1 LDKEL
6 VRPIQGGRAKHFEG
20 RVTLARDGGFGFL
33 QQEWVEYLETNY
45 GLDVSLLVV
54 NCVGSFLE
62 LVFTP
67 AVCVPEDFSLFS
79 PVPTMLQRY

>member
-20 RVTLARDGGFGFL
+20 RVTLARDGGFRFL

-54 NCVGSFLE
+54 NCVGSFPE
-62 LVFTP
+62 LVFTL
-67 AVCVPEDFSLFS
+67 AVCAGGLLSFFS
-79 PVPTMLQRY
+79 